1 MIIAIDFD
9 GTIVTHEYPRVG
21 KPLPY
26 AKEVINA
33 LVDNGHSCFLYT
45 MRDNK
50 ELEEAIKYTLDNDIK
65 LCGYNMSPDQFS
77 SSPKQYAHIYIDD
90 AALGCPLDSKFH
102 SRLCVDW
109 YKVGVYFKSLNLITS
124 EQFKSIFNKKL
135 TFITLNS

>member
-9 GTIVTHEYPRVG
+9 GTIVTHEYPRIG

-45 MRDNK
+45 MRDGK
-50 ELEEAIKYTLDNDIK
+50 TLSDAVDYCKDNNIK
-65 LCGYNMSPDQFS
+65 LCDYNRSPEQFS
-77 SSPKQYAHIYIDD
+77 KSPKQYAHIYIDD

-102 SRLCVDW
+102 SRVCVDW
-109 YKVGVYFKSLNLITS
+109 YKVGAYLKSLNLITP
-124 EQFKSIFNKKL
+124 EQFKSIFHKKL
-135 TFITLNS
+135 TFITRN